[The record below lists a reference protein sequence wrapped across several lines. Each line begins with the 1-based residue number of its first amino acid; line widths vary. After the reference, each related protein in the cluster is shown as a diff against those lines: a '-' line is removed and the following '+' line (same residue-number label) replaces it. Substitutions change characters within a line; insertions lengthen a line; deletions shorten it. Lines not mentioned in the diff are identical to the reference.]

1 MFIRIH
7 VYMFKLL
14 VCLLLST
21 DVLVQL
27 IYIISII
34 HNFMFCICKPFQLV
48 ILILFG
54 TNATLRLSSYMI
66 GAVRWRAR
74 RYNLSPYTGWWWW
87 FWGLIGWLV
96 AGCERHSIWHRGHIL
111 LHSYHLHC
119 DSSSAVGRPAGR
131 CSLRQH
137 ISQN

>member
-1 MFIRIH
+1 
-7 VYMFKLL
+7 MFKLL

-54 TNATLRLSSYMI
+54 TNATLRLSCYMI
-66 GAVRWRAR
+66 V
-74 RYNLSPYTGWWWW
+74 
-87 FWGLIGWLV
+87 LV
-96 AGCERHSIWHRGHIL
+96 QWDDVLGGTTLVLTLDDGDGSGDW
-111 LHSYHLHC
+111 
-119 DSSSAVGRPAGR
+119 
-131 CSLRQH
+131 
-137 ISQN
+137 